1 MPMTLTKKMDRN
13 EIKKKFLQEFLQRI
27 EKI

>member
-27 EKI
+27 EKM